1 MIRGKIKFT
10 LYCTDDETETN
21 VTIFLKDGDIKKQ
34 IEEFTIAYRNVEKYL
49 NFDFINLTVD
59 SVMIEYEKK
68 EILDITKL
76 DI

>member
-10 LYCTDDETETN
+10 LYCKDDETETT

-34 IEEFTIAYRNVEKYL
+34 VEEFVIATRNIKKYTDT
-49 NFDFINLTVD
+49 DFINLTVD
-59 SVMIEYEKK
+59 SVIIEYEKK

>member
-1 MIRGKIKFT
+1 MIRGKIKIT
-10 LYCTDDETETN
+10 LYCTDDEIETN

-34 IEEFTIAYRNVEKYL
+34 IEEFTIAYRNIEKYL
-49 NFDFINLTVD
+49 NVDFINLTVD
-59 SVMIEYEKK
+59 SVIIEYEKK